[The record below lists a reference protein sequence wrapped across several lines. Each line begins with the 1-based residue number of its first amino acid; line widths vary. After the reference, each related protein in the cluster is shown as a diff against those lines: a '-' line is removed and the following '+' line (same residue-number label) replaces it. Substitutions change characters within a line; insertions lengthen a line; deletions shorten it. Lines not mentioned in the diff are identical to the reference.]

1 MATNTTS
8 RAAELASIEPEKPL
22 LRGWLHLVMAPLVLA
37 AGLVLAALAP
47 TLTGRL
53 SMVVYTLSAV
63 TLFGMSAIYH
73 RGDWP
78 PRIKRVLRRFDH
90 ANIFVFIAGTYTPLT
105 MTLLTGW
112 SRWALLI
119 LIWSIA
125 VFGMLFRILWLA
137 APRWLYTVL
146 YVGMGWAA
154 IGWLPQFWAAGGP
167 AIVIL
172 ILAGG
177 VVYTLGAVSYATKRP
192 KLNPTWFGFHEI
204 FHAATI
210 IAATLHLAAISLAL
224 FA

>member
-1 MATNTTS
+1 MLTDVAS
-8 RAAELASIEPEKPL
+8 SELQTASEEPRKPL

-37 AGLVLAALAP
+37 AGLVLTALAP

-63 TLFGMSAIYH
+63 TLFGMSATYH
-73 RGDWP
+73 RGNWSA
-78 PRIKRVLRRFDH
+78 RTTQVLRRFDH

-112 SRWALLI
+112 SRWTLLI

-125 VFGMLFRILWLA
+125 IFGVLFRMLWLS
-137 APRWLYTVL
+137 APRWLYTIL
-146 YVGMGWAA
+146 YIAMGWAA

-177 VVYTLGAVSYATKRP
+177 IVYTLGAVSYATKWP

-210 IAATLHLAAISLAL
+210 IAATLHLTAISLAL
-224 FA
+224 FS